1 MSDLTDLETMAAL
14 VGFKYASVS
23 ISTETREVTLQ
34 CEDHDGNT
42 LTATGVDI
50 TAAMSAMMVT
60 LGSMM
65 DQEGQTWQ
73 A

>member
-1 MSDLTDLETMAAL
+1 MSDMSDLETMAAL

-23 ISTETREVTLQ
+23 IDTQSREVTLQ

-42 LTATGVDI
+42 LTASGADI
-50 TAAMSAMMVT
+50 SAAMSAMMVR

-65 DQEGQTWQ
+65 DSEGQTWQ
-73 A
+73 E

>member
-34 CEDHDGNT
+34 CEDHDGNA
-42 LTATGVDI
+42 LTTTGADI
-50 TAAMSAMMVT
+50 DAAMTAMMVK

-65 DQEGQTWQ
+65 DSEGQTWQ

>member
-1 MSDLTDLETMAAL
+1 MSDMSDLETMAAL

-23 ISTETREVTLQ
+23 IDTESRQVTLQ

-50 TAAMSAMMVT
+50 SAAMSAMMVR

-65 DQEGQTWQ
+65 DSEWQTWQ
-73 A
+73 G

>member
-1 MSDLTDLETMAAL
+1 MSDMTDLETMAAL

-23 ISTETREVTLQ
+23 INTETREVTLQ

-42 LTATGVDI
+42 LTATGHDI
-50 TAAMSAMMVT
+50 TAAMSAMMVR

-65 DQEGQTWQ
+65 DSEGSTWQ
-73 A
+73 E

>member
-1 MSDLTDLETMAAL
+1 MSDMSDLETMAAL

-23 ISTETREVTLQ
+23 IDTESRQVTLQ

-42 LTATGVDI
+42 LTATGFDI
-50 TAAMSAMMVT
+50 SAAMSAMMVR

-65 DQEGQTWQ
+65 DSEGQTWQ
-73 A
+73 G

>member
-23 ISTETREVTLQ
+23 INTESREVTLQ
-34 CEDHDGNT
+34 CEDHDGNQ
-42 LTATGVDI
+42 LTTTGVDI
-50 TAAMSAMMVT
+50 DAAMSAMMVK

-65 DQEGQTWQ
+65 DSEGQTWQ

>member
-23 ISTETREVTLQ
+23 INTESREVTLQ
-34 CEDHDGNT
+34 CEDHDGNQ
-42 LTATGVDI
+42 LTTTGIDI
-50 TAAMSAMMVT
+50 DAAMSAMMVK

-65 DQEGQTWQ
+65 DSEGQTWQ